1 MAITFPASPALG
13 ASIYYSGRQW
23 TWDGAEW
30 NLVLGGANQTRW
42 SYLASGGE
50 TTVSGVANTGT
61 NTTTTLS
68 YVVGNEEVYLNGVLM
83 VRGNDYTATS
93 GSSVTFASKLLY
105 GDVVDVISYNTL
117 QLQNSGVSATPTQKG
132 DLSVGVIANVAQVLN
147 VGANGTILAADST
160 QTLGMGW
167 QDYTITPLDDL
178 RYKFDGIQSRFLP
191 TYQGNQLNIYNPQ
204 RLLITING
212 IIQAVYFPE
221 YVWQS
226 PIPPYGFMV
235 DSAGYL
241 SFSEVPPA
249 GSIFYGLIQAGSNL
263 VNYPRYPFKAQDILL
278 GA

>member
-23 TWDGAEW
+23 TWDGSEW

-50 TTVSGVANTGT
+50 TALSGVSNTGT
-61 NTTTTLS
+61 NAGQTLS
-68 YVVGNEEVYLNGVLM
+68 YVQGNEEVYLNGVLM

-93 GSSVTFASKLLY
+93 GSVVTFLSPLINSE
-105 GDVVDVISYNTL
+105 VVDVISYNTL
-117 QLQNSGVSATPTQKG
+117 SIQNSGVSATPTQKG
-132 DLSVGVIANVAQVLN
+132 DLSVGVIANVANVLN
-147 VGANGTILAADST
+147 VGAAGTILAADST
-160 QTLGMGW
+160 QTVGMSW

-178 RYKFDGIQSRFLP
+178 RYKFDGIQARFLP
-191 TYQGNQLNIYNPQ
+191 TYQGTQLNIANPQ

-212 IIQAVYFPE
+212 IIQAVYFPD

-235 DSAGYL
+235 DSDGYL

-249 GSIFYGLIQAGSNL
+249 GSIFYGRIEAGSNII
-263 VNYPRYPFKAQDILL
+263 NYPRYPFKAQDLLL